1 MRLLRYHSVLL
12 LTSITSTT
20 AAVLPRLDNG
30 LGAQVSDFQLPVPTT
45 PAAQS
50 LPPTSTAVPQTSA
63 TSRVLQGNLL
73 DNEAVAAVNGVLG
86 LSTNSTSTDDT
97 SNSASLESQD
107 DSLDTQAIQLANN
120 TLSVQNDNAT
130 QIDLQSYQQSTPP
143 AAKPAPTSTPP
154 PAGDNGL
161 LAQGDGSAD
170 MDFGSSPTSSSSP
183 LLSYPAVGAATTTT
197 TPPALYYSSLSSSSS
212 TPPAIPIVTTTTS
225 TSAAP
230 SIITKPTPPSISPQ
244 DNGLQ
249 AQDSGSINFDFDP
262 ASNTTSSNEPHEQH
276 DADGTLVV
284 PSVQDTGL
292 QSQDASGANVVWTL
306 GEAYD
311 GGKGGDVN
319 VPEVVNGG
327 IAGQERMRRDSR

>member
-30 LGAQVSDFQLPVPTT
+30 LGAQVSDFQLPVSTT
-45 PAAQS
+45 PAAQL
-50 LPPTSTAVPQTSA
+50 LPPTNKVVPQTSA
-63 TSRVLQGNLL
+63 TSRVLQGNVL

-86 LSTNSTSTDDT
+86 LTTNSTSTDDT

-120 TLSVQNDNAT
+120 TLSAQNDSAT

-143 AAKPAPTSTPP
+143 VAKPALTSTPS

-170 MDFGSSPTSSSSP
+170 MDFGSSRTSSS
-183 LLSYPAVGAATTTT
+183 LLSFPALGAATTTT
-197 TPPALYYSSLSSSSS
+197 TPPALYPSSSPSSSS
-212 TPPAIPIVTTTTS
+212 TPPAIPIVATTTTS
-225 TSAAP
+225 TLAAP
-230 SIITKPTPPSISPQ
+230 SIITKPHPPLIIPQ

-284 PSVQDTGL
+284 PTVQDTGL

-327 IAGQERMRRDSR
+327 VAGQAKLRRDSR